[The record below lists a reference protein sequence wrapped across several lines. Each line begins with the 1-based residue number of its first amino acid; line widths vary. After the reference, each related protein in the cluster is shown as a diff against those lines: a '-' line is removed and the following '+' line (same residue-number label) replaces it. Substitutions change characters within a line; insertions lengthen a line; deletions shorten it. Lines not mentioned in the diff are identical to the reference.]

1 MKGVLH
7 HATNNVLGEHEVAER
22 RSIRFQAHVHA
33 NVLPII
39 PSTGEVQDETSIMSR
54 IMSDAT
60 DGVRTLHGYSE
71 YPFNQLLNDV
81 DKIVHEVAEQKL
93 ADGLVH
99 EVVEYSVRMS
109 KMTEFRSI
117 RSHAIHHL
125 CRRVSRYHS
134 ASQEE
139 AKPWRERL
147 EPQP

>member
-1 MKGVLH
+1 M
-7 HATNNVLGEHEVAER
+7 AER

-60 DGVRTLHGYSE
+60 DGVRNLHGYSE
-71 YPFNQLLNDV
+71 YPSNQLLNDV
-81 DKIVHEVAEQKL
+81 ERNVHDGLVAEQT
-93 ADGLVH
+93 
-99 EVVEYSVRMS
+99 EVVEIMRYSMMS